1 VEVGCAILQANEK
14 EMMIS
19 FLCETIRYINSV
31 NKLISNSFAVI
42 NAKKYNSANNRIVK
56 KITELQNALNVELID
71 FRGSSYTAE
80 LPVEVLNLEDFE
92 ENQELIITETL
103 EPTIKEKDSSH
114 ILRFGKVIVAAK
126 EA

>member
-1 VEVGCAILQANEK
+1 MEDSNREQML
-14 EMMIS
+14 S

-42 NAKKYNSANNRIVK
+42 NAKKYNSANNRIIK
-56 KITELQNALNVELID
+56 KITELQNTLNVELID
-71 FRGSSYTAE
+71 FRGSLYVAE